1 MMRHDLWHGARS
13 PPKYPFVNVM
23 PKTKTKGYLFMK
35 DEMNYIEKDGVLY
48 PDIEMPEQKEIGK
61 WGLLHLGWLKRFRVA
76 RYNELL
82 MSGDLNSY
90 LYKVNEEA
98 QERFES
104 LIVDLAESHGLTEEL
119 KAKDQMKWVQLANYV
134 ANAAKEIV
142 ESEVI
147 FR

>member
-1 MMRHDLWHGARS
+1 MKKSLFENNSLTYREENGQ
-13 PPKYPFVNVM
+13 FV
-23 PKTKTKGYLFMK
+23 
-35 DEMNYIEKDGVLY
+35 
-48 PDIEMPEQKEIGK
+48 PDVELPEQKEIGK
-61 WGLLHLGWLKRFRVA
+61 WGLLHLGWLKRFRIA

-82 MSGDLNSY
+82 MSGGLNEY
-90 LYKVNEEA
+90 LYNVNEEA

-134 ANAAKEIV
+134 ANAAKAIV

-147 FR
+147 FK

>member
-1 MMRHDLWHGARS
+1 MKKSLFEKNSLTYREENGQ
-13 PPKYPFVNVM
+13 FV
-23 PKTKTKGYLFMK
+23 
-35 DEMNYIEKDGVLY
+35 
-48 PDIEMPEQKEIGK
+48 PDVELPEQKEIGK
-61 WGLLHLGWLKRFRVA
+61 WGLLHLGWLKRFRIA

-82 MSGDLNSY
+82 MSGGLNEY
-90 LYKVNEEA
+90 LYNVNEEA

-134 ANAAKEIV
+134 ANAAKAIV

-147 FR
+147 FK

>member
-1 MMRHDLWHGARS
+1 
-13 PPKYPFVNVM
+13 
-23 PKTKTKGYLFMK
+23 MK
-35 DEMNYIEKDGVLY
+35 DKMNYTEKVGILY
-48 PDIEMPEQKEIGK
+48 PDVEMPEQKEIGK

-82 MSGDLNSY
+82 MSGELNEY
-90 LYKVNEEA
+90 LYNVNEEA

-104 LIVDLAESHGLTEEL
+104 LVVDLADSHGLTEEL
-119 KAKDQMKWVQLANYV
+119 KATDQMKWDGLANYI

>member
-1 MMRHDLWHGARS
+1 ME
-13 PPKYPFVNVM
+13 K
-23 PKTKTKGYLFMK
+23 
-35 DEMNYIEKDGVLY
+35 YIEQNGITYELRGEQYY
-48 PDIEMPEQKEIGK
+48 PLLELPEQKEIGR
-61 WGLLHLGWLKRFRVA
+61 WGLLHLGYLKRFAIA

-82 MSGDLNSY
+82 ISGELNTY
-90 LYKVNEEA
+90 LYKLNEEA
-98 QERFES
+98 QERYES
-104 LIVDLAESHGLTEEL
+104 LLVDFAESHGLTEEL

>member
-1 MMRHDLWHGARS
+1 MKKS
-13 PPKYPFVNVM
+13 
-23 PKTKTKGYLFMK
+23 LF
-35 DEMNYIEKDGVLY
+35 ENNNLTYCEENGHLV
-48 PDIEMPEQKEIGK
+48 PDVELPEQKEIGA

-82 MSGDLNSY
+82 MSGELNTY
-90 LYKVNEEA
+90 LYNVNEEA

-134 ANAAKEIV
+134 AKAAREIV

-147 FR
+147 FI

>member
-1 MMRHDLWHGARS
+1 ME
-13 PPKYPFVNVM
+13 K
-23 PKTKTKGYLFMK
+23 
-35 DEMNYIEKDGVLY
+35 YIEKNGITYELRGEQYY
-48 PDIEMPEQKEIGK
+48 PLLELPEQKEIGR
-61 WGLLHLGWLKRFRVA
+61 WGLLYLGYIKRFAVA

-82 MSGDLNSY
+82 ISGELNTY
-90 LYKVNEEA
+90 LYKLNEEA
-98 QERFES
+98 QEQYES
-104 LIVDLAESHGLTEEL
+104 LIVDFAESHGLTEDL

>member
-1 MMRHDLWHGARS
+1 MND
-13 PPKYPFVNVM
+13 K
-23 PKTKTKGYLFMK
+23 
-35 DEMNYIEKDGVLY
+35 MNYIEKDGVLY
-48 PDIEMPEQKEIGK
+48 PDVEMPEQKEIGK

-82 MSGDLNSY
+82 MLGELNEY

-104 LIVDLAESHGLTEEL
+104 LIVDLSESHGLSEEL
-119 KAKDQMKWVQLANYV
+119 KARDQMEWVQLANYV

>member
-1 MMRHDLWHGARS
+1 MKKSLFDNNNLTYREENGRLIPDVDL
-13 PPKYPFVNVM
+13 
-23 PKTKTKGYLFMK
+23 
-35 DEMNYIEKDGVLY
+35 
-48 PDIEMPEQKEIGK
+48 PEQKEIGK
-61 WGLLHLGWLKRFRVA
+61 WGLLHLGWLKRFRIA

-82 MSGDLNSY
+82 MSGQLNEY
-90 LYKVNEEA
+90 LYNVNEEA

-119 KAKDQMKWVQLANYV
+119 KAKDQMKWAQLANYV

>member
-1 MMRHDLWHGARS
+1 MKKSLFENNNLTYREE
-13 PPKYPFVNVM
+13 N
-23 PKTKTKGYLFMK
+23 GYL
-35 DEMNYIEKDGVLY
+35 V
-48 PDIEMPEQKEIGK
+48 PDLELLGQKEIGK

-82 MSGDLNSY
+82 MSGELNEY
-90 LYKVNEEA
+90 LCNVNKEA

-104 LIVDLAESHGLTEEL
+104 LVADFAESNGLTEEL
-119 KAKDQMKWVQLANYV
+119 KEKDQMKWVQLANYV

>member
-1 MMRHDLWHGARS
+1 ME
-13 PPKYPFVNVM
+13 KYI
-23 PKTKTKGYLFMK
+23 TKNGIKYELRGEQY
-35 DEMNYIEKDGVLY
+35 Y
-48 PDIEMPEQKEIGK
+48 PVCELPEQKEIGK
-61 WGLLHLGWLKRFRVA
+61 WGLLHLGYLKRFRVA

-82 MSGDLNSY
+82 MSGELNSY

-104 LIVDLAESHGLTEEL
+104 LVADFAESNGLTEEL
-119 KAKDQMKWVQLANYV
+119 KERDQMKWVQLVNYV

>member
-1 MMRHDLWHGARS
+1 MEKHITKNGI
-13 PPKYPFVNVM
+13 KYELRGEQYYPM
-23 PKTKTKGYLFMK
+23 LEISKQT
-35 DEMNYIEKDGVLY
+35 NY
-48 PDIEMPEQKEIGK
+48 EIGK
-61 WGLLHLGWLKRFRVA
+61 WGLLHLGWLKHFRIA

-82 MSGDLNSY
+82 MSGKLNEY
-90 LYKVNEEA
+90 LYNVNEEA

-104 LIVDLAESHGLTEEL
+104 LMVDLAESHGLTEEL

-142 ESEVI
+142 KSEVI

>member
-1 MMRHDLWHGARS
+1 MKKS
-13 PPKYPFVNVM
+13 
-23 PKTKTKGYLFMK
+23 LF
-35 DEMNYIEKDGVLY
+35 ENNNLTYREENRNLV
-48 PDIEMPEQKEIGK
+48 PDVELPEQKEIGK
-61 WGLLHLGWLKRFRVA
+61 WGLLHLGWLKRFRIA

-82 MSGDLNSY
+82 MSGKLNEY
-90 LYKVNEEA
+90 LYNVNEEA
-98 QERFES
+98 QDRFES

-134 ANAAKEIV
+134 AGAAKEIV

>member
-1 MMRHDLWHGARS
+1 ME
-13 PPKYPFVNVM
+13 K
-23 PKTKTKGYLFMK
+23 
-35 DEMNYIEKDGVLY
+35 YIEKNGITYELRGEQYY
-48 PDIEMPEQKEIGK
+48 PLLELPEQKEIGR
-61 WGLLHLGWLKRFRVA
+61 WGLLHLGYLKRFRVV

-82 MSGDLNSY
+82 MSGELNSY

-98 QERFES
+98 QERYES
-104 LIVDLAESHGLTEEL
+104 LIVDFAKSHGLTEEL
-119 KAKDQMKWVQLANYV
+119 KAKDQINWVQLANYV

>member
-1 MMRHDLWHGARS
+1 
-13 PPKYPFVNVM
+13 
-23 PKTKTKGYLFMK
+23 MK
-35 DEMNYIEKDGVLY
+35 DKMNYIEKDGIFY
-48 PDIEMPEQKEIGK
+48 PDIKMPEQKEIGK
-61 WGLLHLGWLKRFRVA
+61 WGLLHLGWLKRFRIA

-82 MSGDLNSY
+82 MSGELNEY

-104 LIVDLAESHGLTEEL
+104 LIVDLAESHGLNEDL

-147 FR
+147 FRREPFLKNCFTAISAPTPIAEVVIRKQNN

>member
-1 MMRHDLWHGARS
+1 MKNEYEEIGGTYREE
-13 PPKYPFVNVM
+13 N
-23 PKTKTKGYLFMK
+23 GYLA
-35 DEMNYIEKDGVLY
+35 
-48 PDIEMPEQKEIGK
+48 PDIEVPKQKEIGK
-61 WGLLHLGWLKRFRVA
+61 WGLLHLGWLKRFRIA

-82 MSGDLNSY
+82 ISGELNEY
-90 LYKVNEEA
+90 LYNVNEDA

-119 KAKDQMKWVQLANYV
+119 KAADQMKWTQLANYV

>member
-1 MMRHDLWHGARS
+1 ME
-13 PPKYPFVNVM
+13 KYI
-23 PKTKTKGYLFMK
+23 TKNGIKYELRGEEY
-35 DEMNYIEKDGVLY
+35 Y
-48 PDIEMPEQKEIGK
+48 PISELVEQKEIGA
-61 WGLLHLGWLKRFRVA
+61 WGLLRLGYLKRFRVA
-76 RYNELL
+76 CYNELL
-82 MSGDLNSY
+82 ISGELNEY

-104 LIVDLAESHGLTEEL
+104 LMVDLAESHGLTEEL

-142 ESEVI
+142 KSEVI

>member
-1 MMRHDLWHGARS
+1 MKITYREE
-13 PPKYPFVNVM
+13 N
-23 PKTKTKGYLFMK
+23 GYL
-35 DEMNYIEKDGVLY
+35 V
-48 PDIEMPEQKEIGK
+48 PDVELPEQKEIGK
-61 WGLLHLGWLKRFRVA
+61 WGLLHLGWLKRFRIA

-82 MSGDLNSY
+82 MSGELNAY

-104 LIVDLAESHGLTEEL
+104 LIVDLAETNGLTEDL

-134 ANAAKEIV
+134 ANIAKEIV

>member
-1 MMRHDLWHGARS
+1 MKKSLFENNALTYREDNGC
-13 PPKYPFVNVM
+13 FV
-23 PKTKTKGYLFMK
+23 
-35 DEMNYIEKDGVLY
+35 
-48 PDIEMPEQKEIGK
+48 PDVELPEQKEIGK

-82 MSGDLNSY
+82 MSGELNSY
-90 LYKVNEEA
+90 LYNVNEEA
-98 QERFES
+98 QERFEA

-119 KAKDQMKWVQLANYV
+119 KAKDQIKWVQLANYV

>member
-1 MMRHDLWHGARS
+1 ME
-13 PPKYPFVNVM
+13 K
-23 PKTKTKGYLFMK
+23 
-35 DEMNYIEKDGVLY
+35 YIEKNGITYELRGEQYY
-48 PDIEMPEQKEIGK
+48 PLLELPEQKKIGR
-61 WGLLHLGWLKRFRVA
+61 WGLLHLGYLKRFRVA

-82 MSGDLNSY
+82 MSGELNSY
-90 LYKVNEEA
+90 LNKINEEA

-104 LIVDLAESHGLTEEL
+104 LVADFAESNSLTEEL
-119 KAKDQMKWVQLANYV
+119 KENDQMKWVQLPNYD

>member
-1 MMRHDLWHGARS
+1 MKNS
-13 PPKYPFVNVM
+13 
-23 PKTKTKGYLFMK
+23 KTNFYNNNLPYREENGHL
-35 DEMNYIEKDGVLY
+35 V
-48 PDIEMPEQKEIGK
+48 PDVELPEQKEIGK
-61 WGLLHLGWLKRFRVA
+61 WGLLHLGWLKRFRIA

-82 MSGDLNSY
+82 ISGELNEY
-90 LYKVNEEA
+90 LYNVNEEA
-98 QERFES
+98 QERIES

-147 FR
+147 FV

>member
-1 MMRHDLWHGARS
+1 MSIALSSSFISVIFDSAFSAFGEG
-13 PPKYPFVNVM
+13 F
-23 PKTKTKGYLFMK
+23 YLVGQCAILV
-35 DEMNYIEKDGVLY
+35 YLV
-48 PDIEMPEQKEIGK
+48 
-61 WGLLHLGWLKRFRVA
+61 LKRFRVA

-82 MSGDLNSY
+82 MSGELNSY

-104 LIVDLAESHGLTEEL
+104 LVADFAESNGLTEEL
-119 KAKDQMKWVQLANYV
+119 KEKDQMKWVQLANYV